1 MTQFNQTEAKEMA
14 SKALREMS
22 SIGRSWARYGLT
34 VSKIALETSA
44 STLQKTA
51 SMLGD
56 LSTAFKEAEKA
67 AEPPAPPAEP
77 APPTENKPS

>member
-1 MTQFNQTEAKEMA
+1 MTQFNQGDAKEFA
-14 SKALREMS
+14 SKAMKDLS

-44 STLQKTA
+44 TTLQKTA

-56 LSTAFKEAEKA
+56 LSTAFKDADKA
-67 AEPPAPPAEP
+67 PEPP

>member
-1 MTQFNQTEAKEMA
+1 MMQFNQDEAKA
-14 SKALREMS
+14 FANKAIREMG
-22 SIGRSWARYGLT
+22 SIGKAWARYGLT

-56 LSTAFKEAEKA
+56 LSTAFKDADKPVDQPEAS
-67 AEPPAPPAEP
+67 
-77 APPTENKPS
+77 TENKAS

>member
-1 MTQFNQTEAKEMA
+1 MTQFNQADAREFAG
-14 SKALREMS
+14 KALREMS

-51 SMLGD
+51 TMLGD
-56 LSTAFKEAEKA
+56 LSTAFRDEERAPEQ
-67 AEPPAPPAEP
+67 PPETAQ
-77 APPTENKPS
+77 NKPS